1 MVSWPE
7 CPTANLFSRSR
18 EGYDNRDDILSS
30 NMMQHLNT
38 NERQWFGDS
47 LKRSPWKRI
56 LGLIGL
62 LVAMV
67 FFWLNAWAMPASA
80 TDFDRVN
87 LSNSDFHG
95 QDLRGSSYTFT
106 NLRNTDLSHTNL
118 SGVSLFGSK
127 FRGANLE
134 GADLSYATL
143 DSAELVDTNLNNA
156 NLEGAF
162 AHSALFEGATIV
174 GADFTDVDLRS
185 DAQAMLCEI
194 AEGTN
199 PMTHRNTRDTLYCD

>member
-1 MVSWPE
+1 MGFVL
-7 CPTANLFSRSR
+7 CLL
-18 EGYDNRDDILSS
+18 IL
-30 NMMQHLNT
+30 
-38 NERQWFGDS
+38 
-47 LKRSPWKRI
+47 
-56 LGLIGL
+56 
-62 LVAMV
+62 V
-67 FFWLNAWAMPASA
+67 FLWLNLWARPAWAN
-80 TDFDRVN
+80 DFDRVN

-143 DSAELVDTNLNNA
+143 DSAELVKTNLNNA

-162 AHSALFEGATIV
+162 AHSAQFEGATIV

-199 PMTHRNTRDTLYCD
+199 PVTHRETRETLYCD